1 MKLVW
6 ANLAPYSSL
15 GQSSPYD
22 DEDGC
27 NGDDD
32 CADDGGDGDD
42 DGGHH
47 DDDGVNHDDD
57 DYKACFAQLGPLLL
71 SWPELS

>member
-1 MKLVW
+1 MKLVLT
-6 ANLAPYSSL
+6 NLAPYSSL
-15 GQSSPYD
+15 GQSSPD
-22 DEDGC
+22 GDEDGC
-27 NGDDD
+27 DGDDG

-47 DDDGVNHDDD
+47 DDD
-57 DYKACFAQLGPLLL
+57 DYKACFGQLGPILL